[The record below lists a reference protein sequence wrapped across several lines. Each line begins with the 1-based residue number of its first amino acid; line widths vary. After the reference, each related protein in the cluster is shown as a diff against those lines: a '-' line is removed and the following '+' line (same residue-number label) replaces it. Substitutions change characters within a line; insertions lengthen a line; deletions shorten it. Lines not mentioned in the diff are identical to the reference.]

1 MFWAFKLSLDVATLA
16 FGLLFPKNWAK
27 LYSISGHTVAFFAK
41 PKYLAKPLKAP
52 SLLFMEKFY
61 WAGLKFD

>member
-1 MFWAFKLSLDVATLA
+1 LAT
-16 FGLLFPKNWAK
+16 FFPKIWAK
-27 LYSISGHTVAFFAK
+27 FYSISGHTVALFAK
-41 PKYLAKPLKAP
+41 PKYLAKPLKDP